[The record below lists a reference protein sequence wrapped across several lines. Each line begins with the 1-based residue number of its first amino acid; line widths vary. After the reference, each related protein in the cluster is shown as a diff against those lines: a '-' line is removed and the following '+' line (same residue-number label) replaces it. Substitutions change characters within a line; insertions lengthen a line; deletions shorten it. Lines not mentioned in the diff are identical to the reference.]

1 MFVQRLTRQVDY
13 PILEDMKITTRKYS
27 VPANK
32 TVLDVDCEHS
42 SAVQR
47 VVLYITPDEDDM
59 TALVTYRSGS
69 SWFYH
74 LPLTV
79 GLLGLSE
86 ASVGRFVATVLK
98 TNATSSKEMEL
109 V

>member
-1 MFVQRLTRQVDY
+1 MFIQRLTLLGDY
-13 PILEDMKITTRKYS
+13 HILRDMKITTRKYS
-27 VPANK
+27 IPAAL

-42 SAVQR
+42 SAVQK
-47 VVLYITPDEDDM
+47 VVLYITPSEDDM
-59 TALVTYRSGS
+59 TAFVTYRSGS

-86 ASVGRFVATVLK
+86 GSVGRFVATVLK
-98 TNATSSKEMEL
+98 QNAISSKEMES